1 MTTPLLAPS
10 KYYECVFNSLTTVTK
25 RIPATS
31 SFCFSSK
38 NCYSEL
44 LKDASSIPVLPYRW
58 STILGYPLC
67 LSTHWSHVRDS
78 LTENYKNDLAWLI
91 TLRAV
96 KVRDSLKSWGY
107 SDSDLCASCNHK
119 ETIDHCFLNCLRAK
133 RVWATLTPALS
144 SLLPQPFVV
153 NYQSVFFYSRF
164 NASDKNNAIA
174 RYLVKTVLYALWH
187 FRNKATFHNGT
198 EDHRAIIRYICHDI
212 ATRLL
217 VDFSRLPERKFC
229 SLWCHDSI
237 CEVTGQRLTIQFSP
251 S

>member
-107 SDSDLCASCNHK
+107 SDSDLCASCNRK

-153 NYQSVFFYSRF
+153 NYQCF
-164 NASDKNNAIA
+164 
-174 RYLVKTVLYALWH
+174 LLLTV
-187 FRNKATFHNGT
+187 
-198 EDHRAIIRYICHDI
+198 
-212 ATRLL
+212 
-217 VDFSRLPERKFC
+217 
-229 SLWCHDSI
+229 
-237 CEVTGQRLTIQFSP
+237 
-251 S
+251 